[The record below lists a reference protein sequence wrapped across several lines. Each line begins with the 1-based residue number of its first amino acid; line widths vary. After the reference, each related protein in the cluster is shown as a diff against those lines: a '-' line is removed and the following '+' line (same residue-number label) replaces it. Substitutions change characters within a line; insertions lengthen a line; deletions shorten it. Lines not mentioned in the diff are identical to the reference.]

1 MKVLDTF
8 PRPRK
13 RETLTLTLTSVKS
26 VMIEFRNLK
35 KSFGDQVVLNGV
47 DLLVQE
53 GETLAL
59 LGPSGTGKSVL
70 LKHVIKLLDPDAG
83 DVLVDGV
90 SVVKSTPEELAEVR
104 RKIGYVFQNAA
115 LFDSLTIAE
124 NLYLAQT
131 DENSN
136 MPLRACRDEAI
147 DLLRKVNLNAS
158 VLDKLP
164 SQLSGGM
171 RKRVG
176 VARAIASKP
185 RYLLWDEPTTGLDPV
200 NADNIDELILE
211 VSRELGVTSIVV
223 THDLDTAFEVGDRI
237 ALLYEGKVRASGT
250 AAQMLQNSD
259 PVVARFVRRSRIDA
273 VTA

>member
-1 MKVLDTF
+1 
-8 PRPRK
+8 
-13 RETLTLTLTSVKS
+13 
-26 VMIEFRNLK
+26 MIEFRNLK
-35 KSFGDQVVLNGV
+35 KSFGEQVVLNGV

-70 LKHVIKLLDPDAG
+70 LKHAIGLLTPNEG
-83 DVLVDGV
+83 DVIVDDV
-90 SVVKSTPEELAEVR
+90 SIVNATASELAHVR
-104 RKIGYVFQNAA
+104 RIVGYVFQNAA
-115 LFDSLTIAE
+115 LFDSLTVAE

-131 DENSN
+131 EEGSTK
-136 MPLRACRDEAI
+136 PLGACRPEAI
-147 DLLRKVNLNAS
+147 DLLAKVNMNAS
-158 VLDKLP
+158 VLDKYP
-164 SQLSGGM
+164 AELSGGM

-176 VARAIASKP
+176 VARAIASRP

-211 VSRELGVTSIVV
+211 VSRELRVTSIVV

-250 AAQMLQNSD
+250 AAEMLQNPD
-259 PVVARFVRRSRIDA
+259 PVVQRFVRRSRIDA
-273 VTA
+273 VVA

>member
-1 MKVLDTF
+1 
-8 PRPRK
+8 
-13 RETLTLTLTSVKS
+13 
-26 VMIEFRNLK
+26 MIEFRSLK
-35 KSFGDQVVLNGV
+35 KSFGEQIVLNGV
-47 DLLVQE
+47 DLLVEE

-70 LKHVIKLLDPDAG
+70 LKHVIRLLEPDGG

-90 SVVKSTPEELAEVR
+90 SVVNATPEQLAEVR

-131 DENSN
+131 DENSTRT
-136 MPLRACRDEAI
+136 LQSCRDEAI

-158 VLDKLP
+158 ILEKLP

-176 VARAIASKP
+176 VARAIASRP
-185 RYLLWDEPTTGLDPV
+185 RYL
-200 NADNIDELILE
+200 
-211 VSRELGVTSIVV
+211 
-223 THDLDTAFEVGDRI
+223 
-237 ALLYEGKVRASGT
+237 
-250 AAQMLQNSD
+250 
-259 PVVARFVRRSRIDA
+259 
-273 VTA
+273 

>member
-1 MKVLDTF
+1 
-8 PRPRK
+8 
-13 RETLTLTLTSVKS
+13 
-26 VMIEFRNLK
+26 MIEFRNLK
-35 KSFGDQVVLNGV
+35 KSFGDHVVLNGV
-47 DLLVQE
+47 DLIVNE

-70 LKHVIKLLDPDAG
+70 LKHAIGLLEPDEG

-90 SVVKSTPEELAEVR
+90 SIQNAGPEELARIR
-104 RKIGYVFQNAA
+104 RTVGYVFQNAA
-115 LFDSLTIAE
+115 LFDSLTVAE
-124 NLYLAQT
+124 NLCLAQT
-131 DENSN
+131 EQGSTK
-136 MPLRACRDEAI
+136 PAAACRAEAI
-147 DLLRKVNLNAS
+147 DLLAKVNMSAG
-158 VLDKLP
+158 VLEKYP
-164 SQLSGGM
+164 AELSGGM

-176 VARAIASKP
+176 VARAIASRP

-250 AAQMLQNSD
+250 AAQMLQNTD
-259 PVVARFVRRSRIDA
+259 PVVQRFVRRSRIDA
-273 VTA
+273 VVA